1 MRIIGGT
8 HRGRVIT
15 APKNLPVRPTTDFA
29 KESLFNIL
37 NNEIDFEECDILD
50 LFSGT
55 GNITYEFAS
64 RGAKHITCV
73 DVNVKCC
80 SFIKSAVKEFK
91 FDQVVVM
98 NANAFLFMQQCKRS
112 FDLIFCDPPF
122 ADEHILTIPE
132 LVFKHQLLNADGLLI
147 VEHPPEVNF
156 SKHPNF
162 YKHKTYGHVNFT
174 FFRSE

>member
-1 MRIIGGT
+1 MRIVGGT

-37 NNEIDFEECDILD
+37 NNEIDLEDLDVLD

-64 RGAKHITCV
+64 RGAKHVTSV
-73 DVNVKCC
+73 DVNVKCS
-80 SFIKSAVKEFK
+80 SFIKSMVREFK
-91 FDQVVVM
+91 FEQVVVM

-112 FDLIFCDPPF
+112 FDVIFSDPPF
-122 ADEHILTIPE
+122 NDESIQTIPD
-132 LVFKHQLLNADGLLI
+132 LVFKHSLLNADGMLI
-147 VEHPPEVNF
+147 VEHPPEINF
-156 SKHPNF
+156 SKHPQF
-162 YKHKTYGHVNFT
+162 YKHKNYGHVNFS